1 MRFNSKDIE
10 IAEKLETYLGNDAPT
25 RQEVYQQ
32 LIYAK
37 NNINCLTFEE
47 ILRKDLKIIEK
58 PKGKMAVA
66 SISGVLLSKLKLE
79 EKLKALE
86 SCSYINNY
94 SAIVLL
100 SIKNDVPSQIE
111 REICVFSVNYNFLN
125 LVRIYIFYC
134 AFFLLYILKKFNLI
148 FISFFRFQSY

>member
-58 PKGKMAVA
+58 PKGKTT
-66 SISGVLLSKLKLE
+66 S
-79 EKLKALE
+79 
-86 SCSYINNY
+86 
-94 SAIVLL
+94 
-100 SIKNDVPSQIE
+100 
-111 REICVFSVNYNFLN
+111 
-125 LVRIYIFYC
+125 
-134 AFFLLYILKKFNLI
+134 
-148 FISFFRFQSY
+148 

>member
-1 MRFNSKDIE
+1 M
-10 IAEKLETYLGNDAPT
+10 GNDAPT

-47 ILRKDLKIIEK
+47 ILRKDLKMIEK

-86 SCSYINNY
+86 SFSYINNY

-100 SIKNDVPSQIE
+100 SIKNDIPSQIE

-125 LVRIYIFYC
+125 QVRIYIFLLCIFYY
-134 AFFLLYILKKFNLI
+134 AFFIVYFFIVHFLYLIL
-148 FISFFRFQSY
+148 ISFFRFQNY